1 MMAIWLLGGLGLFLY
16 GMHMMADGLESAAGN
31 KLKFILEKVTENP
44 FSAVL
49 VGAVVTA
56 LIQSSSATTVMV
68 VGFVNSGILNLI
80 QATGIIMGANIGTT
94 VTAFLVSINV
104 DAIVP
109 LLLFSGTVMVL
120 FSKAKKRRDLAMI
133 LLGLGII
140 LLGMETMGTA
150 MAPLKHSEDFKNLI
164 ASIGGRWYIGVLL
177 GLGITLLVQSSS
189 ATTGILIALTETGQI
204 TIEIAWPIILGANIG
219 TCITALLSSITA
231 NKTAKRASIIHLLFN
246 LIGAAVFMPFGPLLI
261 SLVKFI
267 SPASVTL
274 EISFIHLIFNTLN
287 TLLLMP
293 FAGVLIRLSALIVG
307 PDAAKPAEILD
318 KRLLQTPSIAEGQ
331 VILETVKM
339 AELAKKNFGLAM
351 DAFLNTDLARMDEI
365 YANEKRINELTELIT
380 RFMVELSGS
389 DIDIN
394 EFARIGDTYHVINDI
409 ERIGDHAENIIEL
422 AEEKHRREVTLSEEA
437 QAEIREIYKWTL
449 NAINTA
455 IESYRS
461 NDKNKARSIVQI
473 ERTIDAL
480 RYQYRETHI
489 QRLNEGVC
497 SPLASILFLDL
508 LSNIERVGDHS
519 ENIANAIADVEEELV
534 LPAGMILP

>member
-1 MMAIWLLGGLGLFLY
+1 MAIWLLGGLGLFLY